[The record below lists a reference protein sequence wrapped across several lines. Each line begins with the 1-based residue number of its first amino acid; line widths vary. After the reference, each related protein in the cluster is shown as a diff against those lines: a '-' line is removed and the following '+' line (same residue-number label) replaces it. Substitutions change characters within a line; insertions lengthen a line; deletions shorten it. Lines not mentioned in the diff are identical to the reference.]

1 MSSRARRSSLM
12 RWALGLGLAAGALV
26 VAAQEPAASASE
38 PLAASKPAEIPSALT
53 PKILYQFLL
62 SEIAG
67 ARGNLPLASQGYL
80 ELARETRD
88 PRIARRAAEV
98 SLYARRVPEALEAAR
113 LWNELEPDNPQAVQM
128 LAGLLAGGM
137 GRLDELE
144 PQLARILARNA
155 EGPAALLMALNSTLQ
170 RYPDKAEVRRSVD
183 RLTEPYLKL
192 PEAHFARA
200 HAAFNAGDAP
210 GAQVELELALG
221 IKPDWEP
228 AALLKAQLMQQA
240 GRNKEAI
247 AFLDGF
253 IKGRPDAL
261 DARLARARLL
271 AADRQYELATSE
283 FEALVKKAP
292 DNGEVGY
299 TYALLLVQTGKPAAA
314 EAEFQRLLAL
324 GKPDPD
330 TVKMQIASLQEDQKR
345 TAEAIVSY
353 RSIGAGAQ
361 RNNAWIRAALLQ
373 ARSGDLP
380 GARAELARLRSAY
393 PKDANAFLLAE
404 AQILREM
411 NQVAEAYGLL
421 DAALRTQPDDPELMY
436 DRALLAER
444 LGKMD
449 VMERDLRRLIKLKPD
464 EAQAYN
470 ALGYSLADRNIRLAE
485 AYELIRKALELAP
498 GDAFILDSMG
508 WVLYRKGDLPAAH
521 EHLARAFAERP
532 DPEIAAHIGEV
543 LWMMGR
549 QDEARKTWQDALQ
562 AHPKNEELG
571 KVLKRFGQ

>member
-1 MSSRARRSSLM
+1 MSPRSLLSPLLCF
-12 RWALGLGLAAGALV
+12 ALGIGLAAGAM
-26 VAAQEPAASASE
+26 AASAEEPAASASE
-38 PLAASKPAEIPSALT
+38 PVAASKPAELPSALT

-80 ELARETRD
+80 ELARDTRD

-144 PQLARILARNA
+144 PQLARILARSP

-170 RYPDKAEVRRSVD
+170 RYPDKAEVRRSID
-183 RLTEPYLKL
+183 RLTEPYLKF

-200 HAAFNAGDAP
+200 HAAFNAGEA
-210 GAQVELELALG
+210 AAALTALDSALR

-228 AALLKAQLMQQA
+228 AALLKAQLMQQD
-240 GRNKEAI
+240 GKLKEAI
-247 AFLDGF
+247 AFLGGF
-253 IKGRPDAL
+253 INARPDAL
-261 DARLARARLL
+261 DAQLARARLL
-271 AADRQYELATSE
+271 AADRQYDAARVE
-283 FEALVKKAP
+283 FEKLVKAAP
-292 DNGEVGY
+292 ENGEVGY
-299 TYALLLVQTGKPAAA
+299 TYALLLVQTGDQQGA
-314 EAEFQRLLAL
+314 EAEFKRLLVL

-330 TVKMQIASLQEDQKR
+330 TVRMQIASLQEEQKR
-345 TAEAIVSY
+345 MPEAIASY
-353 RSIGAGAQ
+353 RSITGGAQ

-373 ARSGDLP
+373 ARGGDLP
-380 GARAELARLRSAY
+380 GARAELQRLRGAN

-404 AQILREM
+404 AQILREL
-411 NQVAEAYGLL
+411 NHPADAYALL
-421 DAALRTQPDDPELMY
+421 DAAIRKQPDQPDLIY

-444 LGKMD
+444 LGKMEE
-449 VMERDLRRLIKLKPD
+449 MERDLRRLIKLKPD

-485 AYELIRKALELAP
+485 AHELISKALELAP

-508 WVLYRKGDLPAAH
+508 WVLYRKGDLTGAY
-521 EHLARAFAERP
+521 EHLTRAYAERP
-532 DPEIAAHIGEV
+532 DPEIAAHTGEV

-549 QDEARKTWQDALQ
+549 QDEARKMWRDSLQ
-562 AHPKNEELG
+562 THPDNEELG
-571 KVLKRFGQ
+571 KVLKRFAQ